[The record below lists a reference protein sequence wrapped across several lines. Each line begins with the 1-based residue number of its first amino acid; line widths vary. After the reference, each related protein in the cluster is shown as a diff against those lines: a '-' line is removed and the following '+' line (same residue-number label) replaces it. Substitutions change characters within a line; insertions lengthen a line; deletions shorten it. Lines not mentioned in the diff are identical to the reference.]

1 MSDSRAALANLV
13 TNRTLVV
20 VLVSLIVGFL
30 MLEPSVRSY
39 LTLMRD
45 IQIAEQAIEQAKID
59 IIDMQKER
67 DRWRDPNFIK
77 AQARDRLYYV
87 MPGEVS
93 FLVMNEDKVNLDA
106 VTVGELLAA
115 KRNATSVSGQVS
127 AADANWI
134 HSVVESVLRSS
145 LETPAE
151 ASTE

>member
-1 MSDSRAALANLV
+1 MSDSRAALANLI

-20 VLVSLIVGFL
+20 VLVSLIIGFL
-30 MLEPSVRSY
+30 MLESSVRSY

-59 IIDMQKER
+59 IVDMQKER

-77 AQARDRLYYV
+77 SQARDRLYYV

-151 ASTE
+151 TSTE